1 MSSHFGV
8 SLKSLSN
15 CYNRTLDRCFRSGR
29 RGKGQGWPN
38 FSASLFSPG
47 IGGFGFRRGH
57 FCPIAPF
64 DCSCWLFIGRQ
75 SVLPITI
82 QSRSFSLICTPVVSS
97 QVWMHPLTVIYSMV
111 SRAGVLRSAWPL
123 SPSYLYHSRST
134 RSLGCPHLCSCAS
147 RNLLPSRHASV
158 NFSSLKRFDVS
169 ILLLFLF
176 RDHTA
181 RTFLVP

>member
-8 SLKSLSN
+8 FLKSLSN

-97 QVWMHPLTVIYSMV
+97 QDEIHPLTVVYLMV
-111 SRAGVLRSAWPL
+111 NQARVFSLNRPL
-123 SPSYLYHSRST
+123 SPWIVL
-134 RSLGCPHLCSCAS
+134 PH
-147 RNLLPSRHASV
+147 
-158 NFSSLKRFDVS
+158 D
-169 ILLLFLF
+169 
-176 RDHTA
+176 
-181 RTFLVP
+181 

>member
-1 MSSHFGV
+1 MLSFGQE
-8 SLKSLSN
+8 
-15 CYNRTLDRCFRSGR
+15 
-29 RGKGQGWPN
+29 GKGPRMAKLR
-38 FSASLFSPG
+38 SSLVVSPG
-47 IGGFGFRRGH
+47 IGGIGFRRGH

-123 SPSYLYHSRST
+123 SPSYLYHSRSI
-134 RSLGCPHLCSCAS
+134 RSLGCPHLCFCAS
-147 RNLLPSRHASV
+147 RNLLPSHLA
-158 NFSSLKRFDVS
+158 
-169 ILLLFLF
+169 
-176 RDHTA
+176 
-181 RTFLVP
+181 